1 MLLSELTHQILN
13 EINLEDFSNS
23 FVPYLYL
30 DGHRSGSKGISDSD
44 GYKNGYLFFVRFGR
58 ILKQLGFKQMVTMVH
73 TQRNF
78 SSKER
83 IDTILTAIKNNF
95 DDKDEFIKN
104 SAFKIYGDT
113 NSYKQNG
120 HTDFYKFLSNI
131 NNGPSVNQNFTH
143 HILINYSEEWGL
155 KNLQKINCIPE
166 ISSVIRFTKG
176 FVSGGWV
183 PIKMQRTS
191 FIYSQIPS
199 ISEFWSDE
207 SITALILISLNTWI
221 ATKEFIGTKS
231 YCKNEKEVSHLKRD
245 LELSKDTIKL
255 NIQSPMHNRIIAFG
269 INGPISYEF

>member
-1 MLLSELTHQILN
+1 MLLSELTHQSLSKIT
-13 EINLEDFSNS
+13 LEKYSNS

-30 DGHRSGSKGISDSD
+30 DGHRSGSNGFSDSE
-44 GYKNGYLFFVRFGR
+44 GYKNGYMFFLRFGR

-83 IDTILTAIKNNF
+83 IGTILKAITNNF
-95 DDKDEFIKN
+95 DDKNEFIKN
-104 SAFKIYGDT
+104 SLFKIYGDID
-113 NSYKQNG
+113 SYKQNG
-120 HTDFYKFLSNI
+120 YSDFYKFLLDI
-131 NNGPSVNQNFTH
+131 NNKPSMNQNFTH
-143 HILINYSEEWGL
+143 HILINYSEEWAL

-176 FVSGGWV
+176 FVSGGWI
-183 PIKMQRTS
+183 PIKMQTTS

-207 SITALILISLNTWI
+207 SITALILISLNIWI
-221 ATKEFIGTKS
+221 TTKGFIGTKS
-231 YCKNEKEVSHLKRD
+231 YCQNEKEMIHQKRD
-245 LELSKDTIKL
+245 LELCSDTVKL
-255 NIQSPMHNRIIAFG
+255 EIQCPMHNRIIAFG